1 MTIPDQLATFAEE
14 LVRDV
19 EQKCEESDDVLV
31 QPELQAESEFT
42 KLMLE
47 SLSDAGIIGESVP
60 FYLKRSRFR
69 VDAYGLNQ
77 EEDFLD
83 LFITYYKPDLPTA
96 TLSREQINS
105 QFRQL
110 RSFFLQSTEDL
121 SSQLEAL
128 SSPAA
133 GDVKLIKSQ
142 LPRFTR
148 VRLFLLSNL
157 LASEKPIED
166 EQDKGVDLE
175 FHIWDLRRLYRLTAT
190 DGEREELIVD
200 FMHDFG
206 SPISCIPLFDQDQG
220 SDYKACLAVFPGEVL
235 YLLYKKYGARVLER
249 NVRAYLQAT
258 GKVNKGIRK
267 TIIEQPDRFFAY
279 NNGVSI
285 TADNIEYDPPPRD
298 HGGEWKIRR
307 IKNLQIVN
315 GGQTMAS
322 IYAAFRRS
330 PENVKKINVQAKI
343 TVVKPEL
350 VEEIVPKISLYSN
363 SQNKV
368 NEADFFANDAFHV
381 TLHKASTKVWTTSAG
396 RQTKWYY
403 ERVRGSYA
411 EEKALKGKSF
421 EKDYPRHQKFDK
433 TELSRFWMAW
443 AQFPH
448 VAGLGAQKCFAAFT
462 KRLSENSP
470 NVDDSFFKSTV
481 ALVVLSKRTIALVK
495 EQKFGGYENHIANY
509 SLSLLSLAC
518 ELRNKKLNMERIWRD
533 QSVSPVIEATI
544 IAISK
549 HISAAKRL
557 APEGANLYE
566 WFKKP
571 STWDTLKSTIS
582 EIDLTEFNKQID
594 DGRL

>member
-1 MTIPDQLATFAEE
+1 MTISEELATFAEE
-14 LVRDV
+14 LVTDV
-19 EQKCEESDDVLV
+19 QEKCAESDDILV

-47 SLSDAGIIGESVP
+47 SLSDSGVIGESTP

-83 LFITYYKPDLPTA
+83 LFITYYRPELPPA
-96 TLSREQINS
+96 NLSREQINS

-110 RSFFLQSTEDL
+110 RSFFLQTTEDL
-121 SSQLEAL
+121 ASQLQAL
-128 SSPAA
+128 ASPAA
-133 GDVKLIKSQ
+133 ADVKLLKSQ

-157 LASEKPIED
+157 VASEKPIED
-166 EQDKGVDLE
+166 ERDKGIDVE
-175 FHIWDLRRLYRLTAT
+175 FHIWDLRRLYRLNAAE
-190 DGEREELIVD
+190 GEREEVIVD
-200 FMHDFG
+200 FLHEFRT
-206 SPISCIPLFDQDQG
+206 SISCIPLFDQDQA

-235 YLLYKKYGARVLER
+235 YLLYKKYGARILER

-267 TIIEQPDRFFAY
+267 TIVEQPDRFFAY

-285 TADNIEYDPPPRD
+285 TADNIEYEPPPRD
-298 HGGEWKIRR
+298 QGGEWKIRK

-322 IYAAFRRS
+322 IYAAFRKS
-330 PENVKKINVQAKI
+330 PDNVRRINVQAKV

-381 TLHKASTKVWTTSAG
+381 ALHKASTKLWTTSAG

-411 EEKALKGKSF
+411 EEKALKGKTF
-421 EKDYPRHQKFDK
+421 EKEYPRQQKFDK
-433 TELSRFWMAW
+433 TELARFWMA
-443 AQFPH
+443 FNHYPH
-448 VAGLGAQKCFAAFT
+448 VAGLGSQKCFSSFT
-462 KRLSENSP
+462 KKLAENPPS
-470 NVDDSFFKSTV
+470 VDDNLFKSSV
-481 ALVVLSKRTIALVK
+481 ALVLLAKRTITLVK
-495 EQKFGGYENHIANY
+495 EQKFGGFENHIANY
-509 SLSLLSLAC
+509 SLALLSLAF
-518 ELRNKKLNMERIWRD
+518 EKRNKKLNTDRIWRD
-533 QSVSPVIEATI
+533 QSVSPQIET
-544 IAISK
+544 AIVTMSK
-549 HISAAKRL
+549 HVANAKRL
-557 APEGANLYE
+557 APEGANPYE

-571 STWDTLKSTIS
+571 ATWDTIESTFS
-582 EIDLTEFNKQID
+582 EIDLTEFNKQLD
-594 DGRL
+594 DGRI